1 MVFWKKYKMII
12 LFVLLVIAALIC
24 TCIRLWGPKPE
35 AEPTNAGIS
44 NWGLSFQQEGK
55 CPVTDAS
62 KEELLKYDAVFVGGE
77 ESNKIY
83 LTFDA
88 GYENGNTASILD
100 TLKEKDVTAAFFLV
114 GNYLESEPEL
124 VLRMKNEGHTVGNHT
139 YSHPDMSTILSE
151 DKFREELQK
160 NEKLY
165 YDITGEELDKFY
177 RPPQGKYCADNLIMA
192 KEMGYKTLF
201 WSLAYVDWY
210 QDDQPTREE
219 AFSKLLPRVHGGA
232 VILLHSTS
240 STNAQILPE
249 LIDKYRAMGYEFS
262 DIKELF

>member
-1 MVFWKKYKMII
+1 MIFWKKYKMIV
-12 LFVLLVIAALIC
+12 LFVLLLIAALIC

-35 AEPTNAGIS
+35 STAASADIS

-55 CPVTDAS
+55 CPVANSS
-62 KEELLKYDAVFVGGE
+62 KAELAKYDAAFVGDE
-77 ESNKIY
+77 ESKTIY

-88 GYENGNTASILD
+88 GYENGQTEKILD
-100 TLKEKDVTAAFFLV
+100 TLKEKDVKAAFFLV

-124 VLRMKNEGHTVGNHT
+124 VIRMKDEGHTVGNHT
-139 YSHPDMSTILSE
+139 HSHPDMSNILSK
-151 DKFREELQK
+151 DKFREELEK
-160 NEKLY
+160 NEKLFL
-165 YDITGEELDKFY
+165 DITGEELDKFY
-177 RPPQGKYCADNLIMA
+177 RPPQGKYCTDNLIMA

-210 QDDQPTREE
+210 ADDQPTREE

-240 STNAQILPE
+240 STNAEILPE
-249 LIDKYRAMGYEFS
+249 LIDKYREMGYSFG